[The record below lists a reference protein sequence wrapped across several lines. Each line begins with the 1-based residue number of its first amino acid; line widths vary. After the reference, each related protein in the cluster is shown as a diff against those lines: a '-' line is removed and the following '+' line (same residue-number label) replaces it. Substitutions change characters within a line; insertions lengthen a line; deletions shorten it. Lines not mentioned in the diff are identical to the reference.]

1 MPEIWRIRIFTPA
14 GSAAVRL
21 SLTFEIPLSSARA
34 TPPCPGSRAF
44 FCGSRRE
51 PRLDLAV
58 VGRRVDNLV
67 VQLEGL
73 FKWLGA
79 MVLGLFAAFATY
91 ALLGF
96 IGGGQAQAPIA
107 VLIFAVTVLAFGW
120 AWN

>member
-1 MPEIWRIRIFTPA
+1 MFTPP
-14 GSAAVRL
+14 GSAPVRL

-44 FCGSRRE
+44 F
-51 PRLDLAV
+51 
-58 VGRRVDNLV
+58 VGRRDDNPV

-73 FKWLGA
+73 LKWLGA
-79 MVLGLFAAFATY
+79 MVLGLFTAFATY